1 MQYGNASNRS
11 FQARV
16 RFACTM
22 PATFLHRLTR
32 PGRGKQEQRE
42 STMRNFI
49 KLKRVARKKRISGEQ
64 LEQRQLLAS
73 DLSVVIDS
81 LLEEVRS
88 IDGSGNNPI
97 DPMLGSTETAFIRIV
112 EADYADGIS
121 EASGEQRVSARE
133 VSNNIAA
140 QSTSVTNDRFLTDFV
155 WQWGQFLDHDIDLT
169 SEADSHES
177 LPIEV
182 PSGDIYFDPTG
193 TGSATISLSR
203 SEYDPTTG
211 TSVDNPREQVNSIT
225 AFIDGS
231 MIYGSDDSLAS
242 ALRTFEG
249 GHLKTS
255 DGNLLPMEGDVYDDA
270 EDSIFFVAGDVR
282 ANEQVGLTA
291 MHTLFV
297 REHNR
302 LADEI
307 AAANPGL
314 TDEEIYQQAR
324 AIVIAEIQ
332 AITFNEFLPALLGPG
347 AIAPYQGYDPTVDPS
362 IANEFATAAY
372 RFGHS
377 MLSGEVLRLNND
389 GTVAEEGPL
398 SLRGMF
404 FNPQEIIDHG
414 IDSLLLGLASQ
425 QAQEIDNLLVDDV
438 RNFLFGPPGAG
449 GFDLASL
456 NIQRGRDHGLAD
468 YNTTRVAY
476 GLDPVNSFDEISSNP
491 EVVAALQATYDSVD
505 DIDLWVGGLAEDHVS
520 GASMG
525 ELFRTIL
532 ADQFTRLRDGDR
544 FWYQNLFTGGQ
555 LEAIE
560 QTSLSDIISRNT
572 DITSLQENV
581 FFDAS
586 VWIHDASENRSEVTW
601 VTGTGDEVTI
611 QETDRSGTTS
621 ETKVATDVGQIQVIG
636 EDLQRDVFV
645 LDLSQLDSSMD
656 GGFVVQ
662 GQAGRGD
669 VLVLATGAGA
679 DSIVIGENSIEWNN
693 QLIAYSGIERIV
705 IFSAD
710 RSDSVEVEVGID
722 ARVDTLTE
730 ESPTTNRELL
740 DALDRRAPGR
750 DRPEGPRRGEE
761 PRRGD
766 DDRRREEDARRRED
780 DFRRAVDRIV
790 ADFA

>member
-1 MQYGNASNRS
+1 
-11 FQARV
+11 
-16 RFACTM
+16 
-22 PATFLHRLTR
+22 
-32 PGRGKQEQRE
+32 
-42 STMRNFI
+42 MRNF
-49 KLKRVARKKRISGEQ
+49 KRVNRIARNKRIGGEQ

-81 LLEEVRS
+81 VLDEVRT
-88 IDGSGNNPI
+88 IDGTGNNLI
-97 DPMLGSTETAFIRIV
+97 DPSLGSTDTAFIRIV
-112 EADYADGIS
+112 ESDYADGIS
-121 EASGEQRVSARE
+121 EAAGEDRPSARE
-133 VSNNIAA
+133 VSNNVVA
-140 QSTSVTNDRFLTDFV
+140 QSTSVINDRFLTDFV

-169 SEADSHES
+169 GEADPHES

-182 PSGDIYFDPTG
+182 PTGDIYFDPTG
-193 TGSATISLSR
+193 TGTATISLSR
-203 SEYDPTTG
+203 SDYDPTTG
-211 TSVDNPREQVNSIT
+211 TSIDNPREQINSIT

-231 MIYGSDDSLAS
+231 MIYGSDDSLAA

-249 GHLKTS
+249 GRLKTNE
-255 DGNLLPMEGDVYDDA
+255 GNLLPYEGDVY
-270 EDSIFFVAGDVR
+270 EDSEGSIFFVAGDVR

-307 AAANPGL
+307 AAANPDL

-332 AITFNEFLPALLGPG
+332 AITYNEFLPALLGPD
-347 AIAPYQGYDPTVDPS
+347 AITPYQGYDPTVDPS

-389 GTVAEEGPL
+389 GTVAEEG
-398 SLRGMF
+398 SLTLREMF
-404 FNPQEIIDHG
+404 FNPREITDNG

-425 QAQEIDNLLVDDV
+425 QAQEVDSMLVDDV

-476 GLDPVNSFDEISSNP
+476 GLDPVTSFDEISSNP
-491 EVVAALQATYDSVD
+491 DVVAALQATYDSVD
-505 DIDLWVGGLAEDHVS
+505 DIDLWVGGLAEDHVP

-532 ADQFTRLRDGDR
+532 VDQFTRLRDGDR
-544 FWYQNLFTGGQ
+544 FWYQNVFTGRQ

-560 QTSLSDIISRNT
+560 QTSLSEIITRNT

-601 VTGTGDEVTI
+601 VTGTGDEITI
-611 QETDRSGTTS
+611 QETDRNGTTA
-621 ETKVATDVGQIQVIG
+621 ETNVTTDVGQVQVVG

-645 LDLSQLDSSMD
+645 FDLSQLDSTMD

-662 GQAGRGD
+662 GQDGRGD
-669 VLVLATGAGA
+669 VLVLVTGDCI
-679 DSIVIGENSIEWNN
+679 DSIVIGEDTIEWNN

-705 IFSAD
+705 IFSSD

-722 ARVDTLTE
+722 VRVDTLSE
-730 ESPTTNRELL
+730 EVPTTNRELL
-740 DALDRRAPGR
+740 EVLDRPAQ
-750 DRPEGPRRGEE
+750 PRRSEE

>member
-1 MQYGNASNRS
+1 
-11 FQARV
+11 
-16 RFACTM
+16 
-22 PATFLHRLTR
+22 
-32 PGRGKQEQRE
+32 
-42 STMRNFI
+42 MRNF
-49 KLKRVARKKRISGEQ
+49 KRVNRIARNKRIGGEQ

-81 LLEEVRS
+81 VLDEVRT
-88 IDGSGNNPI
+88 IDGTGNNLI
-97 DPMLGSTETAFIRIV
+97 DPSLGSTDTAFIRIV
-112 EADYADGIS
+112 ASDYADGIS
-121 EASGEQRVSARE
+121 EAAGEDRPSARE
-133 VSNNIAA
+133 VSNNVVA
-140 QSTSVTNDRFLTDFV
+140 QSTSVINDRFLTDFV

-169 SEADSHES
+169 GEADPHES

-182 PSGDIYFDPTG
+182 PTGDIYFDPTG
-193 TGSATISLSR
+193 TGTATISLSR
-203 SEYDPTTG
+203 SDYDPTTG
-211 TSVDNPREQVNSIT
+211 TAIDNPREQINSIT

-231 MIYGSDDSLAS
+231 MIYGSDDSLAA

-249 GHLKTS
+249 GRLKTS
-255 DGNLLPMEGDVYDDA
+255 EGNLLPYEGDVY
-270 EDSIFFVAGDVR
+270 EDSEGSIFFVAGDVR

-307 AAANPGL
+307 AAANPDL

-332 AITFNEFLPALLGPG
+332 AITYNEFLPALLGPD

-389 GTVAEEGPL
+389 GTVAEEGSL
-398 SLRGMF
+398 SLREMF
-404 FNPQEIIDHG
+404 FNPREITDNG

-425 QAQEIDNLLVDDV
+425 QAQEIDSMLVDDV

-476 GLDPVNSFDEISSNP
+476 GLDPVTSFDEISSNP
-491 EVVAALQATYDSVD
+491 DVVAALQATYDSVD
-505 DIDLWVGGLAEDHVS
+505 DIDLWVGGLAEDHVP

-532 ADQFTRLRDGDR
+532 VDQFTRLRDGDR
-544 FWYQNLFTGGQ
+544 FWYQNVFTGRQ

-560 QTSLSDIISRNT
+560 QTSLSEIITRNT

-611 QETDRSGTTS
+611 QETDRNGTTA
-621 ETKVATDVGQIQVIG
+621 ETNVTTDVGQVQVVG

-645 LDLSQLDSSMD
+645 LDLSQLDSTMD

-662 GQAGRGD
+662 GQEGRGD
-669 VLVLATGAGA
+669 VLVLVTGDGV
-679 DSIVIGENSIEWNN
+679 DSIVIGEDTIEWNN

-705 IFSAD
+705 IFSSD
-710 RSDSVEVEVGID
+710 PSDSVEVEAGID
-722 ARVDTLTE
+722 VRVDTLSE
-730 ESPTTNRELL
+730 EVPTTNRELL
-740 DALDRRAPGR
+740 EVLDRPAQ
-750 DRPEGPRRGEE
+750 PRRGEE

>member
-1 MQYGNASNRS
+1 
-11 FQARV
+11 
-16 RFACTM
+16 
-22 PATFLHRLTR
+22 
-32 PGRGKQEQRE
+32 
-42 STMRNFI
+42 MRNF
-49 KLKRVARKKRISGEQ
+49 KRRERAARNKPIQSEQ

-73 DLSVVIDS
+73 DLTVVIDS
-81 LLEEVRS
+81 VFEEVRT
-88 IDGSGNNPI
+88 IDGTGNNLI
-97 DPMLGSTETAFIRIV
+97 DTTLGSAGTTFVRV
-112 EADYADGIS
+112 VDSDYADGIS
-121 EASGEQRVSARE
+121 EAAGEDRPSARE
-133 VSNNIAA
+133 VSNNIVA
-140 QSTSVTNDRFLTDFV
+140 QTESVINDRFLTDFV

-169 SEADSHES
+169 GEADPHE
-177 LPIEV
+177 LLAIEV
-182 PSGDIYFDPTG
+182 PTGDLYFDPTG
-193 TGSATISLSR
+193 TGTATISLSR
-203 SEYDPTTG
+203 SDYDPATG
-211 TSVDNPREQVNSIT
+211 TSVDNPRQQINAIT

-231 MIYGSDDSLAS
+231 MVYGSDDSLAA

-249 GHLKTS
+249 GRLKTS
-255 DGNLLPMEGDVYDDA
+255 DGDLLPLEGDVYEDA
-270 EDSIFFVAGDVR
+270 EGSIFFVAGDVR

-307 AAANPGL
+307 AAANPDL

-332 AITFNEFLPALLGPG
+332 AITFNEFLPALLGPD
-347 AIAPYQGYDPTVDPS
+347 AIAAYQGYDPTVDPS

-377 MLSGEVLRLNND
+377 MLSSEVQRLNDD
-389 GTVAEEGPL
+389 GTVAEEGAL
-398 SLRGMF
+398 SLRDMF
-404 FNPQEIIDHG
+404 FNPQEITDHG

-425 QAQEIDNLLVDDV
+425 QAQEIDNLLIDDV

-468 YNTTRVAY
+468 YNATRVAY
-476 GLDPVNSFDEISSNP
+476 GLEPVSSFDEISSNLD
-491 EVVAALQATYDSVD
+491 VVAALEATYDSVD
-505 DIDLWVGGLAEDHVS
+505 DIDLWVGGLAEDHVA

-544 FWYQNLFTGGQ
+544 FWYQNVFTGRQ

-560 QTSLSDIISRNT
+560 QTTLSDIITRNT
-572 DITSLQENV
+572 EITSLQDNV

-586 VWIHDASENRSEVTW
+586 VWIHDASQGRSEVTR
-601 VTGTGDEVTI
+601 VTGIGSEVTI
-611 QETDRSGTTS
+611 EETDRSGTTS
-621 ETKVATDVGQIQVIG
+621 ETNVTTDVGQVQVVG

-645 LDLSQLDSSMD
+645 LDLSELGTTMD

-662 GQAGRGD
+662 GQEGRGD
-669 VLVLATGAGA
+669 VLVLAAGFGA
-679 DSIVIGENSIEWNN
+679 DSIVIGEDTIAWND
-693 QLIAYSGIERIV
+693 QVIAYSGIERIV
-705 IFSAD
+705 IFS
-710 RSDSVEVEVGID
+710 SDPDDTVEVDAGID
-722 ARVDTLTE
+722 IRVDTLSE
-730 ESPTTNRELL
+730 EAPTSNRELL
-740 DALDRRAPGR
+740 EVLDRR
-750 DRPEGPRRGEE
+750 DRSDGPRRRDE

-766 DDRRREEDARRRED
+766 DDRRREDDARRRED

>member
-1 MQYGNASNRS
+1 M
-11 FQARV
+11 
-16 RFACTM
+16 
-22 PATFLHRLTR
+22 
-32 PGRGKQEQRE
+32 K
-42 STMRNFI
+42 NFNPR
-49 KLKRVARKKRISGEQ
+49 KRDLRRKHVSGEQ

-73 DLSVVIDS
+73 DLSIVIDTVFD
-81 LLEEVRS
+81 EVRT
-88 IDGSGNNPI
+88 IDGTGNNPL
-97 DPMLGSTETAFIRIV
+97 DPELGSTQTAFIRLV
-112 EADYADGIS
+112 NADYADGIS
-121 EASGEQRVSARE
+121 EASGDDRPSARE

-169 SEADSHES
+169 AEADPHES
-177 LPIEV
+177 LPIDV
-182 PSGDIYFDPTG
+182 PTGDIYFDPTG
-193 TGSATISLSR
+193 SGQATIALSR

-211 TSVDNPREQVNSIT
+211 TSSDNPRQQINSIT

-231 MIYGSDDSLAS
+231 MIYGSDETLAA

-255 DGNLLPMEGDVYDDA
+255 EEDLLPLEGDIYEGT
-270 EDSIFFVAGDVR
+270 EDSNFFVAGDVR

-307 AAANPGL
+307 AAANPEL

-332 AITFNEFLPALLGPG
+332 AITFNEFLPALLGPD

-377 MLSGEVLRLNND
+377 MLSSEILRLNND
-389 GTVAEEGPL
+389 GTPAEEGSL
-398 SLRGMF
+398 TLRGMF
-404 FNPQEIIDHG
+404 FNPQEILDHG
-414 IDSLLLGLASQ
+414 IDSLLVGLASQ
-425 QAQEIDNLLVDDV
+425 QAQEIDNLLIDDV

-468 YNTTRVAY
+468 YNTTRAAY
-476 GLDPVNSFDEISSNP
+476 GLEPVASFDEISSNP
-491 EVVAALQATYDSVD
+491 DVVAALQATYDSVD
-505 DIDLWVGGLAEDHVS
+505 DIDLWVGGLAEDHVP

-544 FWYQNLFTGGQ
+544 FWYENLFTGRQ
-555 LEAIE
+555 LHAIE
-560 QTSLSDIISRNT
+560 QTTLSEIITRNT
-572 DITSLQENV
+572 EIDSLQENV

-601 VTGTGDEVTI
+601 VSGTGDEVTI
-611 QETDRSGTTS
+611 QETDRRGTES
-621 ETKVATDVGQIQVIG
+621 ETKITSDVGQVQLRG
-636 EDLQRDVFV
+636 EDRQRDIFV
-645 LDLSQLDSSMD
+645 LDLGQLESSME

-662 GQAGRGD
+662 GQQGRGD
-669 VLVLATGAGA
+669 VLVLAAGPGA
-679 DSIVIGENSIEWNN
+679 DSIVIGENSIQWND
-693 QLIAYSGIERIV
+693 QQIEFSGIERIV
-705 IFSAD
+705 IYSAEA
-710 RSDSVEVEVGID
+710 SDSVEVTAEVDI
-722 ARVDTLTE
+722 RVDTLSE
-730 ESPTTNRELL
+730 EVPTTHRELL
-740 DALDRRAPGR
+740 ESLDHR
-750 DRPEGPRRGEE
+750 DRPDRDRPDGPRRREE
-761 PRRGD
+761 PRRD
-766 DDRRREEDARRRED
+766 DQDRRREQQARRRED
-780 DFRRAVDRIV
+780 GFRRAVDKIV

>member
-1 MQYGNASNRS
+1 
-11 FQARV
+11 
-16 RFACTM
+16 
-22 PATFLHRLTR
+22 
-32 PGRGKQEQRE
+32 
-42 STMRNFI
+42 MRNF
-49 KLKRVARKKRISGEQ
+49 KRVNRIARNKRIGGEQ

-81 LLEEVRS
+81 VLDEVRT
-88 IDGSGNNPI
+88 IDGTGNNLI
-97 DPMLGSTETAFIRIV
+97 DPSLGSTDTAFIRIV
-112 EADYADGIS
+112 ASDYADGIS
-121 EASGEQRVSARE
+121 EAAGEDRPSARE
-133 VSNNIAA
+133 VSNNVVA
-140 QSTSVTNDRFLTDFV
+140 QSTSVINDRFLTDFV

-169 SEADSHES
+169 SEADPHES

-182 PSGDIYFDPTG
+182 PTGDIYFDPTG
-193 TGSATISLSR
+193 TGTATISLSR
-203 SEYDPTTG
+203 SDYDPTTG
-211 TSVDNPREQVNSIT
+211 TSIDNPREQINSIT

-231 MIYGSDDSLAS
+231 MIYGSDDSLAA

-249 GHLKTS
+249 GRLKTS
-255 DGNLLPMEGDVYDDA
+255 EGNLLPYEGDVY
-270 EDSIFFVAGDVR
+270 EDSEGSIFFVAGDVR

-307 AAANPGL
+307 AAANPDL

-332 AITFNEFLPALLGPG
+332 AITYNEFLPALLGPD

-389 GTVAEEGPL
+389 GTVAEEGSL
-398 SLRGMF
+398 SLREMF
-404 FNPQEIIDHG
+404 FNPREITDNG

-425 QAQEIDNLLVDDV
+425 QAQEIDSMLVDDV

-476 GLDPVNSFDEISSNP
+476 GLDPVTSFDEISSNP
-491 EVVAALQATYDSVD
+491 DVVAALQATYDSVD
-505 DIDLWVGGLAEDHVS
+505 DIDLWVGGLAEDHVP

-532 ADQFTRLRDGDR
+532 VDQFTRLRDGDR
-544 FWYQNLFTGGQ
+544 FWYQNVFTGRQ

-560 QTSLSDIISRNT
+560 QTSLSEIITRNT

-601 VTGTGDEVTI
+601 VTGTGDEITI
-611 QETDRSGTTS
+611 QETDRNGTTA
-621 ETKVATDVGQIQVIG
+621 ETNVTTDVGQVQVVG

-645 LDLSQLDSSMD
+645 LDLSQLDSTMD

-662 GQAGRGD
+662 GQEGRGD
-669 VLVLATGAGA
+669 VLVLVTGDGV
-679 DSIVIGENSIEWNN
+679 DSIVIGEDTIEWNN

-705 IFSAD
+705 IFSSD
-710 RSDSVEVEVGID
+710 PSDSVEVEAGID
-722 ARVDTLTE
+722 VRVDTLSE
-730 ESPTTNRELL
+730 EVPTTNRELL
-740 DALDRRAPGR
+740 EVLDRPAQ
-750 DRPEGPRRGEE
+750 PRRGEE